1 MLIDL
6 EDLKKQL
13 DLFGVDYT
21 GYTDEDLD
29 LLLSNTI
36 KELMGYTNLPL
47 QPVSHKTL
55 IKDYYGD
62 FLELDYYPIGE
73 ITEFKIGSK
82 TLSGDDYVLDDT
94 LGILY
99 LNTKL
104 NGLLLIKY
112 TCVLPDDAINN
123 LVNPLIVDMI
133 RYGVTTG
140 YSKDGVS
147 TKYKEG
153 DVEVNFDT
161 STSLGNLIQS
171 RITDL
176 KNKYYN
182 VRIRVV

>member
-1 MLIDL
+1 M
-6 EDLKKQL
+6 
-13 DLFGVDYT
+13 
-21 GYTDEDLD
+21 
-29 LLLSNTI
+29 
-36 KELMGYTNLPL
+36 
-47 QPVSHKTL
+47 
-55 IKDYYGD
+55 
-62 FLELDYYPIGE
+62 
-73 ITEFKIGSK
+73 
-82 TLSGDDYVLDDT
+82 
-94 LGILY
+94 
-99 LNTKL
+99 
-104 NGLLLIKY
+104 
-112 TCVLPDDAINN
+112 LPDDAINN